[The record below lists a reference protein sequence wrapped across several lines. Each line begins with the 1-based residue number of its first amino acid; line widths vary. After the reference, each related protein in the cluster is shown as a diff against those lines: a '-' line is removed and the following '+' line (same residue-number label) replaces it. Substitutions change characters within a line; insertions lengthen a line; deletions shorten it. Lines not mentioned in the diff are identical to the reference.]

1 MFDLYISS
9 SWKQRERVRNL
20 AIQLR
25 NVGLTVYDFTD
36 PACRDTP
43 EVPPEKYPEQFDPE
57 KHIYREYLESQPEWK
72 MAVECNRRALNNSS
86 MVVLLLPCGLDSHAD
101 WAYAVGKGKYTAVV
115 GSPKAGERT
124 PSHMWCDEM
133 LDSDDDIEGWC
144 LAVKRF
150 GDKERLGK

>member
-72 MAVECNRRALNNSS
+72 MAVEC
-86 MVVLLLPCGLDSHAD
+86 
-101 WAYAVGKGKYTAVV
+101 
-115 GSPKAGERT
+115 
-124 PSHMWCDEM
+124 
-133 LDSDDDIEGWC
+133 
-144 LAVKRF
+144 
-150 GDKERLGK
+150 

>member
-1 MFDLYISS
+1 MG
-9 SWKQRERVRNL
+9 RNL
-20 AIQLR
+20 QSRLQRKEIRKNQVER
-25 NVGLTVYDFTD
+25 
-36 PACRDTP
+36 
-43 EVPPEKYPEQFDPE
+43 FD
-57 KHIYREYLESQPEWK
+57 KIIFN
-72 MAVECNRRALNNSS
+72 CNRRALNNSS

-144 LAVKRF
+144 LDVKRF
-150 GDKERLGK
+150 GDKERLNK